1 MKSEFDELVDRRS
14 RLIAWR
20 NLSKTSCYDAGCHVL
35 RVDIQNPTMVAYCG
49 QQYSGAKNYHDAPAF
64 FAEAIT
70 KQIKAAINDLT
81 KKAYDAEIERLT
93 GLIEQH
99 KKAILAELDAVPA

>member
-14 RLIAWR
+14 RLIAWWK
-20 NLSKTSCYDAGCHVL
+20 LAKTSCYDSGCHVL
-35 RVDIQNPTMVAYCG
+35 RVDVQNPTMVAYCG

-64 FAEAIT
+64 FVEAIT
-70 KQIKAAINDLT
+70 KQIKAASNGLA
-81 KKAYDAEIERLT
+81 KKAYDAEIDRLT

-99 KKAILAELDAVPA
+99 KNQILAELNAVPA